1 MNCRVELL
9 NFRARSIQQS
19 ATANSSIS
27 ASPYT
32 QRGLRGGAQVISIA
46 DTGVDV
52 QNCYFSDVQGSV
64 PPSDLSTPAYDNKYR

>member
-1 MNCRVELL
+1 MELL

-19 ATANSSIS
+19 ANASSALS

-52 QNCYFSDVQGSV
+52 KNCYFSDVQGSV
-64 PPSDLSTPAYDNKYR
+64 PPTDITNPQYNNKYR

>member
-1 MNCRVELL
+1 MELL

-19 ATANSSIS
+19 ATADSSLS

-52 QNCYFSDVQGSV
+52 RNCYFSDIQGSV
-64 PPSDLSTPAYDNKYR
+64 PPCDITTPFYDNKYR